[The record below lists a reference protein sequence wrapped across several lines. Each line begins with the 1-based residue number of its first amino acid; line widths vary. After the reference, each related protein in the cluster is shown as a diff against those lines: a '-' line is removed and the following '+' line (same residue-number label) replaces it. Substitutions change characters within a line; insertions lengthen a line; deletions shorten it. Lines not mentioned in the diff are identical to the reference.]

1 MSRYGNYYGDWA
13 PYVPVAER
21 NAKAAK
27 YAAAVAKKEK
37 RSLAPVKIE
46 GRKIAKS
53 FWGKAWCDN
62 LEKYSDYSNRLPRG
76 GTYVRNG
83 SVVDLQIGKGSISA
97 IVSGSE
103 VYTIKIKI
111 ATLAKD
117 VWEKIKKDCSRSI
130 DSLLDLLQGKFD
142 QGVMERLTQKE
153 DGLFP
158 RPKEI
163 SLDCS
168 CPDSAG
174 MCKHIAATMYGVGH
188 RLDSSP
194 ELLFQLRAVDHLE
207 LIGAAVSAEN
217 LQKSLASANDNA
229 LAGNDLGELFG
240 IELDVAATVFE
251 PTKTPVAKSVTPRK
265 STVAKKPPKKTMA
278 PETIS
283 EGGAIIVTAV
293 DTPTPTKPIRKAA
306 KRAKSAASTKPK
318 SKTVT
323 AKKTKAKPLAKTS
336 ATSKQKVKAP
346 SSTKIKAAAVSVHNR
361 KTSPPKRKQK

>member
-1 MSRYGNYYGDWA
+1 MSRYDNYYGDWA

-21 NAKAAK
+21 HAEAAK
-27 YAAAVAKKEK
+27 YAQALAKKEK
-37 RSLAPVKIE
+37 RTLAPVKIE
-46 GRKIAKS
+46 GRTIAKS
-53 FWGKAWCDN
+53 FWGKAWCNN
-62 LEKYSDYSNRLPRG
+62 LERYSDYSNRLPRG

-83 SVVDLQIGKGSISA
+83 SVVDLQIGKGSITA
-97 IVSGSE
+97 LVSGSE

-111 ATLAKD
+111 ATLASD
-117 VWEKIKKDCSRSI
+117 VWSKIKKDCSRSI

-207 LIGAAVSAEN
+207 LIGAAVSADN

-240 IELDVAATVFE
+240 IELDVAGTVAE
-251 PTKTPVAKSVTPRK
+251 PTKTPAAKIVKPRK
-265 STVAKKPPKKTMA
+265 SIATKRKTKK
-278 PETIS
+278 
-283 EGGAIIVTAV
+283 
-293 DTPTPTKPIRKAA
+293 TPTPKKSTDRDAIIATEVDTSTPIKPIRKAA
-306 KRAKSAASTKPK
+306 KRIKSVASAKSV
-318 SKTVT
+318 SKAVAT
-323 AKKTKAKPLAKTS
+323 KKTKAKPSAKALAVLKRKAKGTTS
-336 ATSKQKVKAP
+336 TQ
-346 SSTKIKAAAVSVHNR
+346 TKAAAVSVQTR
-361 KTSPPKRKQK
+361 KKSPPKRKPK

>member
-21 NAKAAK
+21 KAKAAK

-37 RSLAPVKIE
+37 RTLAPVKIE
-46 GRKIAKS
+46 GRTIAKS

-62 LEKYSDYSNRLPRG
+62 LERYSDYSNRLPRG

-83 SVVDLQIGKGSISA
+83 SVVDLQISKGSISA
-97 IVSGSE
+97 LVSGSE
-103 VYTIKIKI
+103 VYTVKIKI
-111 ATLAKD
+111 ATLAQD
-117 VWEKIKKDCSRSI
+117 FWEKIKKDCSRSI

-163 SLDCS
+163 SLSCS

-207 LIGAAVSAEN
+207 LIGAAVSADN

-240 IELDVAATVFE
+240 IELDVAGTVSE
-251 PTKTPVAKSVTPRK
+251 PTITPVAKLSKPRK
-265 STVAKKPPKKTMA
+265 STATKRTAKKTATAEKSTD
-278 PETIS
+278 S
-283 EGGAIIVTAV
+283 GAMIATAV
-293 DTPTPTKPIRKAA
+293 ETSTPKKPIRKAA
-306 KRAKSAASTKPK
+306 IRTTSVTNAKSVSKAATSKKSTTKPL
-318 SKTVT
+318 SK
-323 AKKTKAKPLAKTS
+323 ALATPKRESKETS
-336 ATSKQKVKAP
+336 ATK
-346 SSTKIKAAAVSVHNR
+346 TKISKRSIQTR
-361 KTSPPKRKQK
+361 KKSPPKRKPK

>member
-1 MSRYGNYYGDWA
+1 MSRYDNYYGDWA
-13 PYVPVAER
+13 PYVPVAQR
-21 NAKAAK
+21 QAKAAK

-37 RSLAPVKIE
+37 RTLAPVKIE
-46 GRKIAKS
+46 GRTIAKS

-62 LEKYSDYSNRLPRG
+62 LERYSDYSNRLPRG

-83 SVVDLQIGKGSISA
+83 SVVDLQIGKGSINA

-111 ATLAKD
+111 ATLAQE

-207 LIGAAVSAEN
+207 LIGAAVSADN

-240 IELDVAATVFE
+240 IELDIAGTVSE
-251 PTKTPVAKSVTPRK
+251 PTKIPVAKNVKPRK
-265 STVAKKPPKKTMA
+265 STATKR
-278 PETIS
+278 
-283 EGGAIIVTAV
+283 
-293 DTPTPTKPIRKAA
+293 PTKK
-306 KRAKSAASTKPK
+306 
-318 SKTVT
+318 
-323 AKKTKAKPLAKTS
+323 
-336 ATSKQKVKAP
+336 
-346 SSTKIKAAAVSVHNR
+346 
-361 KTSPPKRKQK
+361 

>member
-21 NAKAAK
+21 KAKAAK

-251 PTKTPVAKSVTPRK
+251 PTKTPVAKSAPPRK
-265 STVAKKPPKKTMA
+265 SAKKSTAKKKVA
-278 PETIS
+278 AETS
-283 EGGAIIVTAV
+283 TTTGAATATPV
-293 DTPTPTKPIRKAA
+293 ETPTPKKPVRKGTKRAKSATSTKPIRKAVVT
-306 KRAKSAASTKPK
+306 TK
-318 SKTVT
+318 TT
-323 AKKTKAKPLAKTS
+323 AKPLAKAST
-336 ATSKQKVKAP
+336 TSKQKVKRP
-346 SSTKIKAAAVSVHNR
+346 
-361 KTSPPKRKQK
+361 

>member
-21 NAKAAK
+21 QAKAAK
-27 YAAAVAKKEK
+27 YAQALAKKEK

-46 GRKIAKS
+46 GRTIAKS
-53 FWGKAWCDN
+53 FWGKAWCNN
-62 LEKYSDYSNRLPRG
+62 LERYSDYSNRLPRG

-83 SVVDLQIGKGSISA
+83 SVVDLQIGKGSITA
-97 IVSGSE
+97 LVSGSE

-111 ATLAKD
+111 ATLAQD

-207 LIGAAVSAEN
+207 LIGAAVSADN
-217 LQKSLASANDNA
+217 LQKSLSSTNDNT

-240 IELDVAATVFE
+240 IELDVAGTVAE
-251 PTKTPVAKSVTPRK
+251 PTTTNVPKIVKPRK
-265 STVAKKPPKKTMA
+265 STATKRTAKKTA
-278 PETIS
+278 SPEKSTDR
-283 EGGAIIVTAV
+283 GAMIATEV
-293 DTPTPTKPIRKAA
+293 DTSAPTKPIRKAA
-306 KRAKSAASTKPK
+306 KRSKSVASASSV
-318 SKTVT
+318 SKAVAT
-323 AKKTKAKPLAKTS
+323 KKTKAKPSAKTL
-336 ATSKQKVKAP
+336 AAPKRKAKKTTSTQ
-346 SSTKIKAAAVSVHNR
+346 TKAAAVSDQTR
-361 KTSPPKRKQK
+361 KKSPPKHKPK